1 METREGPESG
11 AKNYFSNYVAMS
23 QRLSYPG
30 EDDGMTGDWVGESPS
45 TSLCL

>member
-1 METREGPESG
+1 MGTREGPESG

-23 QRLSYPG
+23 QRLSDPG